1 MMLAVAIPS
10 GLLSAAAYGA
20 ATAVQHSAVQH
31 SVVHTGAQR
40 ADARGLLRLVRDPRW
55 LLSVAGDGVGF
66 ALQLLALLTGP
77 VVLVQPLLV
86 LAVPASLVAGHALGG
101 PRPRRGDYLA
111 CLAIIGGLGVFY
123 LILGDPG
130 VGRPPGARPIALATL
145 FVLVVG
151 GGFCGLVTRGSP
163 TLRAAAYG
171 AVAGG
176 WFGLVGVLLD
186 ATSST
191 WAAGGAEA
199 LLHPD
204 GWVPLAGLVVTGAV
218 AVILTQVSFQVGP
231 LRASY
236 PANESA
242 APVVAVVLGAVLLRE
257 AVPASAPA
265 LLAYLGCLV
274 AIVAGTIRLA
284 TAGGGVSPQG
294 AI

>member
-151 GGFCGLVTRGSP
+151 GGVCGLVTRGSP

>member
-1 MMLAVAIPS
+1 MMLAVAIPC

-20 ATAVQHSAVQH
+20 ATAVQHS
-31 SVVHTGAQR
+31 VVHTGAQR
-40 ADARGLLRLVRDPRW
+40 VDARGLLRLVRNPRW

-66 ALQLLALLTGP
+66 ALQLVALLTGP
-77 VVLVQPLLV
+77 VVLIQPLLV
-86 LAVPASLVAGHALGG
+86 LAVPASLVVGHALGG

-130 VGRPPGARPIALATL
+130 AGRPPGARPIALATL
-145 FVLVVG
+145 FALVVG
-151 GGFCGLVTRGSP
+151 GGVCGLVTRGSP
-163 TLRAAAYG
+163 TLRAAVYG

-191 WAAGGAEA
+191 WAAGGIAA
-199 LLHPD
+199 LWHPD
-204 GWVPLAGLVVTGAV
+204 GWAPLAGLAVTGAV
-218 AVILTQVSFQVGP
+218 AVILTQASFQVGP

-242 APVVAVVLGAVLLRE
+242 APVVAVLLGAVLLHE

-265 LLAYLGCLV
+265 LFAYLGCVV

-284 TAGGGVSPQG
+284 TDRGSVSRPG